1 MANKVINPKA
11 TVEENNGRFT
21 YTVQFGK
28 LTIGDKTA
36 GVDTLYIYDGG
47 SKFAATRGAN
57 GTFSWTSNSKVTSQR
72 VSFKVSAMPSDQ
84 DAILMFSWGG
94 ARETKTS
101 NNNFFNN
108 MAPNR
113 KIELPKKVDE
123 NKKLEEKKN
132 IENKL
137 NNSTQ
142 FSDTKGHWAKTA
154 IDYVVSKGYFYGLSK
169 TEFGLNKSI
178 TRGQFVSVLG
188 RMLNVNVNDY
198 KDQNFKDV
206 KSGMYYS
213 PYIACANKVG
223 IVSGIG
229 QGNFA
234 PDKELTR
241 EEMAVMMTKFL
252 KLSGKN
258 LKAKGKADGFKDDA
272 KIQGWA
278 KDSVKEMASLGLV
291 SGMGDGNFAPKS
303 PFTRA
308 QVAQVLYNIDHN

>member
-1 MANKVINPKA
+1 MADSLIL
-11 TVEENNGRFT
+11 
-21 YTVQFGK
+21 

-36 GVDTLYIYDGG
+36 GVDSLYIYDGG

-72 VSFKVSAMPSDQ
+72 VSFNVSAMPSAQ
-84 DAILMFSWGG
+84 DAVLMFSWGG

-101 NNNFFNN
+101 NNNFFSN

-123 NKKLEEKKN
+123 NKKVEEKKN

-142 FSDTKGHWAKTA
+142 FNDTKGHWAKTA

-169 TEFGLNKSI
+169 TEFGPNKSI

-213 PYIACANKVG
+213 PYIAWANKVG
-223 IVSGIG
+223 IVSGVG

-258 LKAKGKADGFKDDA
+258 LNAKGKANGFKDNE

-278 KDSVKEMASLGLV
+278 KDSVNEMARLGLV